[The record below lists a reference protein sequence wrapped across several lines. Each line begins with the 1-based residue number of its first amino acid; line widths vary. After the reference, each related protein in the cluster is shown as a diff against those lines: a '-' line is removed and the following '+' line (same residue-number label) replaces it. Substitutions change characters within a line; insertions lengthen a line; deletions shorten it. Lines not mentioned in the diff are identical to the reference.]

1 MAPLPQEQRYSYAD
15 LLEWDDGIRYELYD
29 GVPMALAS
37 PTDTHQQV
45 LTALLLQIGNYLE
58 GKRCRVYPA
67 PFDVRLFQN
76 AKDRPEDVST
86 VVQPDLMVVCDHS
99 KVDRHGVHG
108 APDLVVEVLSESTR
122 RIDRLTKF
130 NLYQRAG
137 VREYWIVDPDAHTV
151 AVHLLQDGQ
160 YGSPDF
166 YSANTIIPISILDDC
181 MVDLARVFRQ

>member
-1 MAPLPQEQRYSYAD
+1 MTPLPQEQRYSYAD

-58 GKRCRVYPA
+58 GKCCKVYPA

-166 YSANTIIPISILDDC
+166 YSANTIIPVSILDDC